1 MVLHVHKELTDRG
14 VAKGGPGAWPGTCP
28 ANPILFFARTVGDHT
43 VNTDSISLCY
53 VFIVLI
59 MFSQHS
65 KSIFMNLKP
74 IISFVEQTQRY

>member
-1 MVLHVHKELTDRG
+1 MPGQSYIVL
-14 VAKGGPGAWPGTCP
+14 
-28 ANPILFFARTVGDHT
+28 RTRSGSHT
-43 VNTDSISLCY
+43 VNTDSGSLSY

-74 IISFVEQTQRY
+74 IISFVERTLSAINKASQLTRASQDRKWIRARATS

>member
-1 MVLHVHKELTDRG
+1 MPGQSYIVL
-14 VAKGGPGAWPGTCP
+14 
-28 ANPILFFARTVGDHT
+28 RTRSGKPHST
-43 VNTDSISLCY
+43 VNTDSVSLSY

-74 IISFVEQTQRY
+74 IISFVEQTQRYQ

>member
-1 MVLHVHKELTDRG
+1 M
-14 VAKGGPGAWPGTCP
+14 
-28 ANPILFFARTVGDHT
+28 
-43 VNTDSISLCY
+43 NTDSVSLSY

-74 IISFVEQTQRY
+74 IISFVEQTQRAINKASQDWKWIRAAAQPELHHDCRRH